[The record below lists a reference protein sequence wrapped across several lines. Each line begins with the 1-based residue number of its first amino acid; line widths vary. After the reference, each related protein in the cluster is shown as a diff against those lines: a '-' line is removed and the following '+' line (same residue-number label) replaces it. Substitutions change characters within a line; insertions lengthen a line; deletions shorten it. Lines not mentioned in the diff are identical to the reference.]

1 MAIIEMIP
9 REYWRQMYEELSRI
23 DWEHFRTDADA
34 ARERAHERL
43 AAEYDAAIIRNQ
55 KAKKNASAV
64 KRYTSKKEY
73 MRQWQKE
80 HRAELAAY
88 QRERR
93 QRRKEEKAVQEK
105 PQR

>member
-1 MAIIEMIP
+1 MIP
-9 REYWRQMYEELSRI
+9 PEYWRQMYEELSRI
-23 DWEHFRTDADA
+23 DWELFRTNADK

-55 KAKKNASAV
+55 KAKKNANAV
-64 KRYTSKKEY
+64 KRYNSKKEY

-88 QRERR
+88 NRERR
-93 QRRKEEKAVQEK
+93 KRRKAEQAAQENPK
-105 PQR
+105 DNPKN

>member
-43 AAEYDAAIIRNQ
+43 TAEYDAAIIRNQ

-64 KRYTSKKEY
+64 KRYNSKKEY

-80 HRAELAAY
+80 HRAELAVY

-93 QRRKEEKAVQEK
+93 QRRKAEKAVQE
-105 PQR
+105 